1 MTSSSGKFTGEAALV
16 CPYCGLN
23 YAAGA
28 KFCGDCGITLAA
40 SATGQKET
48 TGQKK
53 LCPLCGRT
61 LPLYARFCPEDGEK
75 VLLVD
80 ENNARVAD
88 VVANAGRMAFASDV
102 ASKRNERTSWR
113 NTGRIEAEPLGGGE
127 FLINQEGLIGKTIGD
142 KYRIDTLL
150 GEGGMAQVF
159 RATHLSLERPVVIK
173 LMHSSLPSMD
183 TALKRF
189 EIESKVTA
197 KLDHPNIVSVFDVG
211 FVSGRRPYLVM
222 EYIEGE
228 SLRDKLEREGSMEP
242 EQAARALIQICLG
255 LQEAHGQ
262 GIVHRDLKPENIMLR
277 DRADRPDWVKIVD
290 FGIAHLKQGGQ
301 RLTKTG
307 IAIGTVDYMSPE
319 YLSDKPI
326 DHRADIYALGV
337 ILYELICDRC
347 PFQAETAEAVM
358 AKHLW
363 SIPNPVSHY
372 RPDLIP
378 DGPFDRIGLKALEKE
393 PDSRYQSVADLRQD
407 LEVALRELGC

>member
-1 MTSSSGKFTGEAALV
+1 MTPSSEKFTATLV
-16 CPYCGLN
+16 CPYCGLG
-23 YAAGA
+23 YAPGA
-28 KFCGDCGITLAA
+28 KFCGDCGITL
-40 SATGQKET
+40 TENVKGRKET
-48 TGQKK
+48 SGQKK
-53 LCPLCGRT
+53 LCPACGRS
-61 LPLYARFCPEDGEK
+61 LPLYAHFCPEDGER
-75 VLLVD
+75 VVLVD
-80 ENNARVAD
+80 ESNTVVAD
-88 VVANAGRMAFASDV
+88 AVTNAGRMTAASDV
-102 ASKRNERTSWR
+102 LITRSEQTRWHNTDNTSLA
-113 NTGRIEAEPLGGGE
+113 GRDEA
-127 FLINQEGLIGKTIGD
+127 LINQESLIGKIIGD

-173 LMHSSLPSMD
+173 LMHGSLPSMD

-189 EIESKVTA
+189 ELESKVTA

-211 FVSGRRPYLVM
+211 LISGKRPYIVM

-228 SLRDKLEREGSMEP
+228 SLRDKLEREGAMEP

-277 DRADRPDWVKIVD
+277 ERADRPDWVKIVD

-319 YLSDKPI
+319 YLGDKPI

-363 SIPNPVSHY
+363 SVPNPISHY
-372 RPDLIP
+372 RPDLLP
-378 DGPFDRIGLKALEKE
+378 NGPFDRIGLKTLEKE
-393 PDSRYQSVADLRQD
+393 PEARYQSVADLRYD
-407 LEVALRELGC
+407 LEIALKELGS